1 MSPIESQRLL
11 LGKMTDMQQLATA
24 ESIAPAASKY
34 QDAAISTE
42 FKTVVRAVN
51 EQQNISS
58 QMMHAVDTGQT
69 DDVVGAMVA
78 SQKASLSFSMLMEV
92 RNKLL
97 NGIDDVMRMSL

>member
-11 LGKMTDMQQLATA
+11 LGKMTDMQQLAA
-24 ESIAPAASKY
+24 ADQIAPATSKY
-34 QDAAISTE
+34 QDAELSTE

-58 QMMHAVDTGQT
+58 QMMHAVDTGQS

>member
-11 LGKMTDMQQLATA
+11 LGKMTDMQQLAAA
-24 ESIAPAASKY
+24 EQIAPAASKY
-34 QDAAISTE
+34 QDAELSNE
-42 FKTVVRAVN
+42 FKTVVRAIN

-58 QMMHAVDTGQT
+58 QMMHAVDTGQS